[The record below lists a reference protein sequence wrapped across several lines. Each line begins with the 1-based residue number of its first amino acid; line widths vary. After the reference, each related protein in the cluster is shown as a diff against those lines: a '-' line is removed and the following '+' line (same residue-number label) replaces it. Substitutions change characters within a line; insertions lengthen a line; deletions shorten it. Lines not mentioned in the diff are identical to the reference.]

1 MSLGQSQQA
10 ATWDRTQSLGWGG
23 PTRPPHAAPPPA
35 CRGVLAH
42 SQIGPPRVAG
52 GGGATQRAPRTPCEL
67 PQGEAF
73 ETRLPEQA
81 LPDCT
86 PTPSFPGDV
95 LR

>member
-10 ATWDRTQSLGWGG
+10 AAWDGTRSLGWGG
-23 PTRPPHAAPPPA
+23 PTWPPHAPPA
-35 CRGVLAH
+35 CRGVLTH
-42 SQIGPPRVAG
+42 SQIGPPRAAG

-67 PQGEAF
+67 LREAF